1 MLIAAT
7 QSLHPFIH
15 FIFPMKNLLIHYAPR
30 LAGVLL
36 LLGLTVALSH
46 AQVPGGGG
54 PQPGGGAGGATTT
67 PIDGGVS
74 LLLAGGV
81 AFGLK
86 KLRRPRQKSA

>member
-15 FIFPMKNLLIHYAPR
+15 FIFPMKNLLIFCAPR

-46 AQVPGGGG
+46 AQAPGGGG
-54 PQPGGGAGGATTT
+54 PQPAGGATTT

-74 LLLAGGV
+74 LLLASGV

>member
-1 MLIAAT
+1 
-7 QSLHPFIH
+7 
-15 FIFPMKNLLIHYAPR
+15 MKNLLIYCAPR

-46 AQVPGGGG
+46 AQAPGGGG
-54 PQPGGGAGGATTT
+54 PQPGGGATTT

-74 LLLAGGV
+74 LLLASGV

-86 KLRRPRQKSA
+86 RLRRPRQKSV